1 MNIEYCYIKALQ
13 RVNQLS
19 SNGGQLVTKW
29 KFVEAFN
36 KAQLHWIKYKLSH
49 QPNGTTDLLSIY
61 NLLKFPTLNK
71 KGSKDEFTI
80 FDIPSDFLWFSSAEG
95 MLDSCRLDL
104 HFTEEYNVESLIKTG
119 FFSAKFE
126 EGLIHL
132 RGQEFVVYPK
142 VDRVRFT
149 YFRQPVQVNM
159 ADIED
164 PIEGLSTNID
174 PEWDGVELEEI
185 IDLTAQILAGSALG
199 DAYST
204 TSRHIQE
211 HNKSA

>member
-1 MNIEYCYIKALQ
+1 MNIEYCFIKVLQ
-13 RVNQLS
+13 QVNQLS

-36 KAQLHWIKYKLSH
+36 KAQLHWVKYKLSS
-49 QPNGTTDLLSIY
+49 QANGTTDINSIY
-61 NLLKFPTLNK
+61 NLLKFPTLERK
-71 KGSKDEFTI
+71 FTKDEFSI

-95 MLDSCRLDL
+95 MLNNCRLDL
-104 HFTEEYNVESLIKTG
+104 HFTEEYNIESLIKTG
-119 FFSAKFE
+119 FFSTKFE

-132 RGQEFVVYPK
+132 RGDEFVVYPH
-142 VDRVRFT
+142 VNNVRFT

-159 ADIED
+159 LDIED
-164 PIEGLSTNID
+164 PIEGLSQNVD
-174 PEWDGVELEEI
+174 PEWNGVELEEI
-185 IDLTAQILAGSALG
+185 LDLTSQILAGRSLG
-199 DAYST
+199 DSYSF